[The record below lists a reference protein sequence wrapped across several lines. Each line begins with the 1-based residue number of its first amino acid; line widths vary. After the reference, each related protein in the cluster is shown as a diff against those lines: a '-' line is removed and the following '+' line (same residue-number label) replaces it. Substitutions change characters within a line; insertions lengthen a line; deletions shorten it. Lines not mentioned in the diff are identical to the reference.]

1 MLVRDLAMEV
11 YRIING
17 GDVSDDSGLDLID
30 YMEEV
35 QQVAAK
41 KIQETF
47 FNNYKAF
54 GEAYIDENYIE
65 VYENNEVLY
74 NEVQDNYYIKIPAPI
89 LMLPKGY
96 GIQYVGLN
104 QSLDAPFARLTFGNQ
119 GIYNKIPSDITSYI
133 ATQEKIQFCNL
144 PHGVKNLIVALIPA
158 KPNNISEDDAS
169 DIKNEVVKRMLIS
182 KGIIQDK
189 VNNSNPTPTNNGQ

>member
-65 VYENNEVLY
+65 IYENNEIFY

-96 GIQYVGLN
+96 GVQYIGLS
-104 QSLDAPFARLTFGNQ
+104 QSLDNPFARLTFGNQ
-119 GIYNKIPSDITSYI
+119 SIYNKIPSDITSYI

>member
-1 MLVRDLAMEV
+1 MLVRDLAMEI

-41 KIQETF
+41 KIQESF

-65 VYENNEVLY
+65 VYEENEILY
-74 NEVQDNYYIKIPAPI
+74 NEVQDVYYIKIPAPI

-96 GIQYVGLN
+96 GIQYIGLS
-104 QSLDAPFARLTFGNQ
+104 QSLDSPFARLTIGNQ
-119 GIYNKIPSDITSYI
+119 GIYSNIPSDITSYI
-133 ATQEKIQFCNL
+133 ATQERIQFSNL
-144 PHGVKNLIVALIPA
+144 PYGVKNLVVALIPA

-169 DIKNEVVKRMLIS
+169 DIKNEVVRRMLMT

-189 VNNSNPTPTNNGQ
+189 VNNSNPTPINNGQ

>member
-47 FNNYKAF
+47 FINYKSC

-65 VYENNEVLY
+65 VYENNEILY
-74 NEVQDNYYIKIPAPI
+74 NEVQDVYYIKVPAPI

-96 GIQYVGLN
+96 GIQYIGLS
-104 QSLDAPFARLTFGNQ
+104 QSLDSPFARLTIGNQ
-119 GIYNKIPSDITSYI
+119 GIYANIPSDITSYI
-133 ATQEKIQFCNL
+133 ATQERIQFSNL
-144 PHGVKNLIVALIPA
+144 PYGVKNLVVALVPA
-158 KPNNISEDDAS
+158 KPTNISEDDAS